1 MPCLNEPEA
10 LALIKDPIIAVVV
23 AYHPKVGELEASVKS
38 LLQNFKEIVLV
49 WNGPHPFEL
58 PTFLKNPK
66 VHLMDMGC
74 NVGLARALNE
84 GIGKALN
91 LRASWVYLSDQDSLL
106 PADFKSLAIKY
117 SQHIPKPYKV
127 AAIGPVYFNQ
137 VTKEVGRII
146 RTEFLRR
153 RRDKPNM
160 NESYIEADYLITSG
174 SFISKEAFNDIGPMY
189 EELFIDL
196 IDVEWGLRAKSRR
209 YKFFVLP
216 KAILDHKLGVDKF
229 KIFGMVFPV
238 HSPLRI
244 YYYFRNSVHLYG
256 KDYISLN
263 WKLIDLV
270 RNIFRFFFYVMLIKP
285 RLQYFKMIFLGIYH
299 GFFERMG
306 KLKNS

>member
-1 MPCLNEPEA
+1 M
-10 LALIKDPIIAVVV
+10 IKDPVIAVVV
-23 AYHPKVGELEASVKS
+23 AYHPKAGELEASVKS
-38 LLQNFKEIVLV
+38 LLQNFKEIVVV
-49 WNGPHPFEL
+49 WNGPHPFKT
-58 PTFLKNPK
+58 PTFLKDK
-66 VHLMDMGC
+66 RIHLLDMKD

-84 GIGKALN
+84 GID
-91 LRASWVYLSDQDSLL
+91 RAFQLGAAWVYLSDQDSLL

-160 NESYIEADYLITSG
+160 NEPYIETDYLITSG
-174 SFISKEAFNDIGPMY
+174 SFISKAAFNDIGPMRD
-189 EELFIDL
+189 ELFIDL
-196 IDVEWGLRAKSRR
+196 IDVEWGLRAKSRG
-209 YKFFVLP
+209 YKSFVLP
-216 KAILDHKLGVDKF
+216 KAMLDHKLGNDKF
-229 KIFGMVFPV
+229 KIFGMVFPI

-244 YYYFRNSVHLYG
+244 YYYFRNSIHLYG

-270 RNIFRFFFYVMLIKP
+270 RNIFRFFFYVILIKP
-285 RLQYFKMIFLGIYH
+285 RIQYLKMALLGIYH

>member
-1 MPCLNEPEA
+1 MCLV
-10 LALIKDPIIAVVV
+10 IKDPVIAVVV
-23 AYHPKVGELEASVKS
+23 AYHPKSDELEASVKS
-38 LLQNFKEIVLV
+38 LLLNFKKIVVV
-49 WNGPHPFEL
+49 WNGPHPFKA
-58 PTFLKNPK
+58 PTFLKDK
-66 VHLMDMGC
+66 RIHLLNMKD

-84 GIGKALN
+84 GIDKAFKLG
-91 LRASWVYLSDQDSLL
+91 AAWVYLSDQDSLL
-106 PADFKSLAIKY
+106 QRDFKSLAIKY

-153 RRDKPNM
+153 RRDKPNL

-174 SFISKEAFNDIGPMY
+174 SFISKAAFNDIGPML

-196 IDVEWGLRAKSRR
+196 IDVEWGLRAKSKG
-209 YKFFVLP
+209 YKSFVLP
-216 KAILDHKLGVDKF
+216 KAMLDHKLGDHQF
-229 KIFGMVFPV
+229 KIFGMVFPI

-244 YYYFRNSVHLYG
+244 YYYLRNSVHLYG
-256 KDYISLN
+256 KNYISLN
-263 WKLIDLV
+263 WKRIDCV
-270 RNIFRFFFYVMLIKP
+270 RNIFRLFFYVILIKP
-285 RLQYFKMIFLGIYH
+285 RLQYLKMALMGIYH